1 MTETTEF
8 TTRLIKAIDSIGP
21 KSLTEKTS
29 IASSMIHRYK
39 KGNEITLG
47 NFKKIYQATGFSPLW
62 LLEGI
67 GPEKLEDAEGFS
79 FDDICIPIPSL
90 DKTQQIDIEFDPAFI
105 INNLK
110 AEPQNCRSWIIT
122 NTEMKGRYE
131 KGDTV
136 IIDTETKA
144 GGGDFVINIGGTY
157 TVRTFD
163 LTILGSS
170 MVYST
175 VQGDVRLKQDDFN
188 KKDIIGRI
196 IWNGSRA

>member
-67 GPEKLEDAEGFS
+67 GPEQLEEAEGFS

-90 DKTQQIDIEFDPAFI
+90 DDSQKIDIEFDPSFI
-105 INNLK
+105 ISNLK
-110 AEPQNCRSWIIT
+110 AEPKKCRSWVMPDSSMQGT
-122 NTEMKGRYE
+122 YN

-136 IIDTETKA
+136 LVELDNLN
-144 GGGDFVINIGGTY
+144 GSGDFVIKVNDSFTMRRIEHEITGAIK
-157 TVRTFD
+157 
-163 LTILGSS
+163 LI
-170 MVYST
+170 ST
-175 VQGDVRLKQDDFN
+175 EKEIELSPVEFEKLN
-188 KKDIIGRI
+188 IIGRV
-196 IWNGSRA
+196 IWSGGRS